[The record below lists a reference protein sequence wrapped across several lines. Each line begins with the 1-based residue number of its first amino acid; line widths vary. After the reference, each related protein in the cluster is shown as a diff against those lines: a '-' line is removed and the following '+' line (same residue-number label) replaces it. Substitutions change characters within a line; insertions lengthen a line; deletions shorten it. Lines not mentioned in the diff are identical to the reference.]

1 MRRAAVVLALVTLVF
16 TARSSA
22 QNGAGSNFVTGQI
35 LVKFRPGIA
44 ASVQADAHRQAGGQ
58 QIAEISRTR
67 IQLVSVAAG
76 DERGAIA
83 RYLRNPNVIF
93 AEPNHIRRLDVP
105 SSTSTSTTTSTQA
118 AIAEV
123 PGDFYFRQQ
132 WALHN
137 TGQLFYCIPWIE
149 GELCFYVGT
158 PDADIDAPEAW
169 AISTGSDVKVAVI
182 DTGIDYTHIDLAGK
196 FAGGYDFVNGDSD
209 PMDDHGHGTHVSGTI
224 AASINNLTG
233 GDPNNNIDPQ
243 EEGVAG
249 IAPNARILA
258 YKVCD
263 LNGSCNDFAIAQAI
277 ALAVEQQA
285 KVINMSLGGAEYS
298 QAMYDAVQDAWLAG
312 LVIVAG
318 AGNDGTTDLFYPA
331 AFDNVVSVGASDE
344 DDLRA
349 SFSNYGNWVDIAAP
363 GNAIISTVPMSLC
376 SLGTT
381 PGDLGCYDWKSGTSM
396 ATPHV
401 AGAAALVWS
410 RPDVSTNVHVVDL
423 LLAGADRIGAGT
435 VRPDTWTI
443 NGRLNLYGAM
453 SYLAP
458 APNLAPT
465 ANAGSD
471 RTATDGD
478 GDGGVMLVLD
488 GTSSF
493 DPDGDALTYQWRE
506 NGALIGTGATPSIWF
521 TIGTHTVTLQVTDT
535 RGAVGTD
542 TAVITVN
549 AGVVVPL
556 AVTGL
561 SPSTVN
567 QKIGTL
573 NFTVTG
579 TGFAP
584 GATVGFANGSGP
596 APRVLSVTYNSA
608 TQLTA
613 RVEIRAG
620 GGKST
625 KQWDVV
631 VTNPGGVSAVG
642 ARLLTIT
649 P

>member
-16 TARSSA
+16 TTQSSA
-22 QNGAGSNFVTGQI
+22 QNGAGGAFVTGQI

-44 ASVQADAHRQAGGQ
+44 ASIQADAHRQAGGQ
-58 QIAEISRTR
+58 QVAEIARTR
-67 IQLVSVAAG
+67 VQLVSVAAG

-83 RYLRNPNVIF
+83 RYLRNPNVVF
-93 AEPNHIRRLDVP
+93 AEPNFIRRLDVP
-105 SSTSTSTTTSTQA
+105 STQA
-118 AIAEV
+118 TIAQI

-169 AISTGSDVKVAVI
+169 DISTGSDVKVAVI
-182 DTGIDYTHIDLAGK
+182 DTGIDYTHVDLAGK

-233 GDPNNNIDPQ
+233 GDPDNGVDPA

-277 ALAVEQQA
+277 ALAVQQQA
-285 KVINMSLGGAEYS
+285 KVINMSLGGAEFS

-318 AGNDGTTDLFYPA
+318 AGNNGTTDLFYPA
-331 AFDNVVSVGASDE
+331 AFDNVISVGASDE

-363 GNAIISTVPMSLC
+363 GNVILSTYPMSGC
-376 SLGTT
+376 SLENT
-381 PGDLGCYDWKSGTSM
+381 PGDTGCYAWNSGTSM

-410 RPDVSTNVHVVDL
+410 RPDVSINVHVVDL
-423 LLAGADRIGAGT
+423 LLNGADRAGAGSVRVDSWT
-435 VRPDTWTI
+435 V
-443 NGRLNLYGAM
+443 NGRLNLHGAM

-465 ANAGSD
+465 ANAGAD

-478 GDGGVMLVLD
+478 GDGGVMLTLD
-488 GTSSF
+488 GTGSF

-506 NGALIGTGATPSIWF
+506 NGALLGTGATPSIWF

-542 TAVITVN
+542 TVVVTVD
-549 AGVVVPL
+549 AGVIVPL

-573 NFTVTG
+573 NFAVTG

-608 TQLTA
+608 NQLTA
-613 RVEIRAG
+613 RVEIRQG
-620 GGKST
+620 GGKT
-625 KQWDVV
+625 VKRWDVV

-642 ARLLTIT
+642 AGLLTIT

>member
-22 QNGAGSNFVTGQI
+22 QNGAGGNFVTGQI

-44 ASVQADAHRQAGGQ
+44 ASVQADAHRQSRGQ

-76 DERGAIA
+76 DERAAIA
-83 RYLRNPNVIF
+83 RYQRNPNVLF
-93 AEPNHIRRLDVP
+93 AEPNFYRRVDTP
-105 SSTSTSTTTSTQA
+105 SVTQ
-118 AIAEV
+118 V
-123 PGDFYFRQQ
+123 MPGDYYFDQQ

-158 PDADIDAPEAW
+158 SDADIDAPEAW
-169 AISTGSDVKVAVI
+169 EISTGSDVKVAVI
-182 DTGIDYTHIDLAGK
+182 DTGIDQTHPDLAGK
-196 FAGGYDFVNGDSD
+196 FAGGYDYVNGDND
-209 PMDDHGHGTHVSGTI
+209 PYDDHSHGTHVSGTI
-224 AASINNLTG
+224 AAAINNLTG
-233 GDPNNNIDPQ
+233 DPAD
-243 EEGVAG
+243 EEGVVG
-249 IAPNARILA
+249 VAPNARILA
-258 YKVCD
+258 YKVC
-263 LNGSCNDFAIAQAI
+263 NASGSCSDFAIAQAI
-277 ALAVEQQA
+277 AQAVTEGA
-285 KVINMSLGGAEYS
+285 KVINMSLGGADYS

-363 GNAIISTVPMSLC
+363 GNVILSTVPMSLC

-396 ATPHV
+396 ATPQV

-423 LLAGADRIGAGT
+423 LLNGADRVGVGS
-435 VRPDTWTI
+435 VRPDSWTI
-443 NGRLNLYGAM
+443 NGRLNLHGAM

-465 ANAGSD
+465 ANAGPD
-471 RTATDGD
+471 RSATDGD
-478 GDGGVMLVLD
+478 GDGGVMLTLD
-488 GTSSF
+488 GSASF
-493 DPDGDALTYQWRE
+493 DPDGDALTYRWLE
-506 NGALIGTGATPSIWF
+506 NGALLGTGPTPSIWF

-542 TAVITVN
+542 TAVITVD
-549 AGVVVPL
+549 AGVIVPL

-561 SPSTVN
+561 SPSTVH

-608 TQLTA
+608 NQLTA

-620 GGKST
+620 GGKT
-625 KQWDVV
+625 VKRWDVV
-631 VTNPGGVSAVG
+631 VTNPGGISAVG
-642 ARLLTIT
+642 TGLLTIT